1 MKRPAAVLKKPAACE
16 AVLGTSEEEE
26 VEAPPAAAAADPEP
40 AALDLASPEGNTYR
54 LEDYPAKGC
63 RKYGALGIR
72 RNFGDKKQIKSFTL
86 SKISREVGL
95 DLAQKCIADLHNG
108 ATEQSAIDFLTEE
121 IRKWKVGQ
129 DVD

>member
-1 MKRPAAVLKKPAACE
+1 MAV
-16 AVLGTSEEEE
+16 
-26 VEAPPAAAAADPEP
+26 ADPEP
-40 AALDLASPEGNTYR
+40 ASVDLASPEYR
-54 LEDYPAKGC
+54 LEDYPAKGS

-86 SKISREVGL
+86 NKISREVGL
-95 DLAQKCIADLHNG
+95 DLAKKCIADLHNG
-108 ATEQSAIDFLTEE
+108 ATEQSVIEFLNEE